1 MRFGDILYRAAV
13 MLAGLVLVF
22 AIGNILYQISIAEP
36 KIPLAPFVI
45 AVAIWGVG
53 LFCREVSEA

>member
-1 MRFGDILYRAAV
+1 MTFGEILYRAAL

-22 AIGNILYQISIAEP
+22 AIGNVIYQMSIVEP

-45 AVAIWGVG
+45 ALAIWLVG
-53 LFCREVSEA
+53 LFCRKVSAA

>member
-45 AVAIWGVG
+45 AAAIWGVG
-53 LFCREVSEA
+53 LSCREVSAA

>member
-1 MRFGDILYRAAV
+1 MTFGEILYRAAL

-22 AIGNILYQISIAEP
+22 AIGNVIYQMSIAEP

-45 AVAIWGVG
+45 ALAIWLVG
-53 LFCREVSEA
+53 LFCRKVSAA